1 MKKYILTEEQR
12 KNLFELKR
20 EERKVIIEI
29 KERVDNIKKNL
40 SESKQEN
47 GIISILKP
55 YYKKGKI
62 SKFVAESLINDGVNK
77 KILISTRDK
86 L

>member
-77 KILISTRDK
+77 KLLISSRDK